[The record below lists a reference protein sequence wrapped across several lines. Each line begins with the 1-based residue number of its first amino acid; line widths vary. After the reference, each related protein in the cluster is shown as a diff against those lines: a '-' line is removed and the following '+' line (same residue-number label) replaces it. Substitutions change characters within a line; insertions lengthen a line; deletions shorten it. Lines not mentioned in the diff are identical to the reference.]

1 MSDVAQRRLLLA
13 PFVIAAVA
21 LVAVPAVV
29 TFVMAVTDYDGIGP
43 ARWTGFNN
51 FRDLEHDAFVRD
63 ALKASAI
70 FVALAVPLRL
80 FVATSMA
87 LLLHRRFRGA
97 GTGRTVTYLPTVMPE
112 AAYALV
118 WAFLLNPLTGPVN
131 ALLGSLG
138 IAGPD
143 WFASSSGAMAMYV
156 IMAAFTIG
164 EGFVVA
170 LAARQELPGELH
182 DLAAIEGASPWHV
195 LRRVTLP
202 LMAPTL
208 GLLACR
214 DIALALQSTF
224 AGVYLI
230 TDGGPDRDTLFLP
243 VLIYDY
249 AFEQLRYGYAAAVSL
264 VLFAV
269 TALLVLLLHRL
280 MRRYRFG
287 LVA

>member
-1 MSDVAQRRLLLA
+1 MSEAAQRRLLLA
-13 PFVIAAVA
+13 PFVAGA
-21 LVAVPAVV
+21 LVLVVFPAVV
-29 TFVMAVTDYDGIGP
+29 TFGLAFTEYDSLTP
-43 ARWTGFNN
+43 ARWVGLDNL
-51 FRDLEHDAFVRD
+51 RALDDDAFLRD

-80 FVATSMA
+80 AVATSMA

-97 GTGRTVTYLPTVMPE
+97 GAARTATYLPTVMPE
-112 AAYALV
+112 AAYVLV
-118 WAFLLNPLTGPVN
+118 WAFLLNPVTGPVN

-138 IAGPD
+138 IAEPD

-170 LAARQELPGELH
+170 LAARQELPAELH
-182 DLAAIEGASPWHV
+182 DLAEVEGASSLHI

-264 VLFAV
+264 VMFAV

-287 LVA
+287 LIA